1 MTKIKDSVCTLRALH
16 LFLFISLTFGYLIS
30 SAQAQKTPDWM
41 FALEGPYVGRFEQ
54 AIEGKDE
61 LVTYDARFDG
71 LRNGKENGFVLQV
84 AKEINGEISKSVQ
97 MWNWNGANQ
106 TVEIA
111 LLNNNEAITSEWF
124 VSSGTLSTSLTR
136 GASDGDAAVIE
147 RWRIERLPGQ
157 LRWDRYV
164 NFGEGDWQFRWRY
177 VLDEVVE

>member
-1 MTKIKDSVCTLRALH
+1 MTKIKDSVYTLRGLH
-16 LFLFISLTFGYLIS
+16 LFLFLYLTFGCLIF
-30 SAQAQKTPDWM
+30 SAQAQMTPDWM

-54 AIEGKDE
+54 AIDGKDE

-71 LRNGKENGFVLQV
+71 LRNGKENGFVLQL
-84 AKEINGEISKSVQ
+84 AKEINGEIFKSVQ
-97 MWNWNGANQ
+97 MWNWNDANQ

-111 LLNNNEAITSEWF
+111 SLNNNEAVNSEWF

-136 GASDGDAAVIE
+136 GASEANAAVIE

-164 NFGEGDWQFRWRY
+164 NFGDGDWQFRWRY
-177 VLDEVVE
+177 VLDEVEK

>member
-16 LFLFISLTFGYLIS
+16 LFLFLSLTLGYLIS
-30 SAQAQKTPDWM
+30 SAQAQITPDWM

-71 LRNGKENGFVLQV
+71 LRNGKENGFVLQL
-84 AKEINGEISKSVQ
+84 AKEVNGEISKSVQ
-97 MWNWNGANQ
+97 MWNWNDANQ

-111 LLNNNEAITSEWF
+111 LLNNNEAMTSEWF
-124 VSSGTLSTSLTR
+124 VLSGTLSTSLTR
-136 GASDGDAAVIE
+136 GASEGNAAVIE

-157 LRWDRYV
+157 LRWDKYV
-164 NFGEGDWQFRWRY
+164 NFGNGEWKFRWRY